1 MDWRPSRLTSK
12 HIDSCIRRRWNR
24 SFAFLVFGVALGASG
39 TRAAGQSTAGRTS
52 ADFAFRD
59 GDTVVFLGDSNTRWG
74 SYVKDIENYALFH
87 FPERRIRFINAGLD
101 GDMMSKAFFRL
112 ERDVFSR
119 GATVVVV
126 LFGLND
132 ISWGRYADSTIR
144 HVFLEYTAKIV
155 DSARARHVR
164 SYVLSYPLTAAPIG
178 PRAGD
183 PSVLMAGTITATD
196 TSLLQRFGDDAMKIA
211 RAHGAQTID
220 VQREM
225 RQVMADLP
233 AGTRIHQDDG
243 GHLNN
248 LGSQILAFAILRG
261 LGAPASVSSVEIDA
275 ANLRIVKAERATIS
289 ELKRTGGRIEFT
301 RLDKGLPLTFP
312 QGEPRPQFHAERVF
326 AVINGYFLKL
336 TGLAPGAR
344 FELRAGAISLAPK
357 CGFPSEGLGRGVDLA
372 ALGSTYYVPRG
383 PWAQQAIALGIITD
397 AKSQLESSIFY
408 QDENELDS
416 PSWKQM
422 RSRVNAALDDASA
435 AQKAIAKPVAYRFE
449 LEQLTPAVIA
459 ECSKRPPTN

>member
-1 MDWRPSRLTSK
+1 MEWRAPRLTPENIVSR
-12 HIDSCIRRRWNR
+12 IRSRWHR
-24 SFAFLVFGVALGASG
+24 TIAFLAFAVALAVSSS
-39 TRAAGQSTAGRTS
+39 RALGQGTAGTTS

-59 GDTVVFLGDSNTRWG
+59 GDTVVFLGDSNTRW
-74 SYVKDIENYALFH
+74 STYVKDIENYTLFH

-144 HVFLEYTAKIV
+144 KVFFDYTAKIV

-164 SYVLSYPLTAAPIG
+164 PYVLTYPLTDAPIG
-178 PRAGD
+178 PRAAD

-196 TSLLQRFGDDAMKIA
+196 TSLLQKLGDEAMRIA
-211 RAHGAQTID
+211 RAHGAKTID

-225 RQVMADLP
+225 RRAMAGLP

-243 GHLNN
+243 GHLND
-248 LGSQILAFAILRG
+248 LGSQVLAFSILRG

-275 ANLRIVKAERATIS
+275 ANLRVVNAERATIS
-289 ELKRTGGRIEFT
+289 ALKRSGTGIEFM

-312 QGEPRPQFHAERVF
+312 QGQPRPQFHAEKIF
-326 AVINGYFLKL
+326 AAINGYFLKL
-336 TGLAPGAR
+336 TGLPPGVR
-344 FELRAGAISLAPK
+344 FDLRAGGISLAPK
-357 CGFPSEGLGRGVDLA
+357 CGFPSETLGRGVDLA

-383 PWAQQAIALGIITD
+383 PWAQQAVALGIITD
-397 AKSQLESSIFY
+397 AKAQLESSIFY
-408 QDENELDS
+408 QNENELDS
-416 PSWKQM
+416 PGWKQM

-449 LEQLTPAVIA
+449 LGQLTPAAIA
-459 ECSKRPPTN
+459 ECSQRN